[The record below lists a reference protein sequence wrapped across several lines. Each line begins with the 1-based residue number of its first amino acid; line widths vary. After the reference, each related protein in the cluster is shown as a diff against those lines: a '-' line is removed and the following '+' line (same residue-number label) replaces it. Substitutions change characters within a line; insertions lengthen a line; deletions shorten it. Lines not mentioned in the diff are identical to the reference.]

1 MRPLCLASF
10 IWHKDFKVHTCCSSI
25 GTSIPFYDSIVFHSI
40 TIQHV
45 FIHLSANGLLGY
57 YKITLL
63 GTFICKFLC

>member
-1 MRPLCLASF
+1 MWPLCLASF
-10 IWHKDFKVHTCCSSI
+10 IWHKDFKVHTCCSII
-25 GTSIPFYDSIVFHSI
+25 GTSIPFYNSKIFHGI

-63 GTFICKFLC
+63 GTFVCKFLC